1 MLDKHLTSEVCPQF
15 TFYLLRQ
22 SPVVQASLK
31 LDIQP
36 KRTLNSFFCLPSTG
50 ISSAGDEP
58 RALCMLGKKCIN

>member
-1 MLDKHLTSEVCPQF
+1 MLDKHLTSELCPQF

-36 KRTLNSFFCLPSTG
+36 KRTLNSFFYLPSTG
-50 ISSAGDEP
+50 MNP